1 MASIT
6 STGLGSNLPVDS
18 IIEAL
23 VKEKRVPI
31 DTLQTR
37 TDTIKT
43 QISAYG
49 KIQSAVSSMRDVAA
63 KLTNPS
69 TWAALT
75 ATSSDTT
82 MATVAAGSGSG
93 AGSYALKVTSL
104 ASSQSLSSTA
114 FASGASVGSGSLTI
128 ELGQWNAAQTG
139 FTAKS
144 GASPVSITI
153 NPGEDSLT
161 AIRDKINGAGAG
173 VVASVVTDSNGQR
186 LVIRSKDTG
195 EANGF
200 RITAQDADG
209 NNGDATG
216 LSALAFDP
224 TAGVS
229 SMTQNVKAANAEFS
243 INGLAMS
250 TASNSVEG
258 AVDGLSINLL
268 KAGDSTITV
277 GQDKDSIK
285 KVITEFVTSYNALM
299 TLMRDQTKYD
309 ESSKTAGTL
318 QGDSTAVGL
327 QGQLRSITAG
337 GTTLGGAF
345 SRLADIGLNIGSN
358 GSITVD
364 DSKLGK
370 ALANTSD
377 MKNLFMGLDGSTPQN
392 TANNGIAQRWRAFAD
407 QVLGTEGSIT
417 TRTKGLQDRAKSNDK
432 RVDEMEDR
440 ITAYEKRVRAQYTA
454 LDGTMAKLNDMSSYV
469 SKITSML
476 TSSS

>member
-18 IIEAL
+18 IIQAL

-49 KIQSAVSSMRDVAA
+49 KIQSAISAMRDASA

-114 FASGASVGSGSLTI
+114 FATGSGLGSGTLTI
-128 ELGQWNAAQTG
+128 ELGQWNADQSG

-153 NPGEDSLT
+153 DPGADSLT

-173 VVASVVTDSNGQR
+173 VIASVVTDASGQR
-186 LVIRSKDTG
+186 LVVRSKDTG
-195 EANGF
+195 QANGF
-200 RITAQDADG
+200 RISATDGDG
-209 NNGDATG
+209 NPAAG
-216 LSALAFDP
+216 LSALAYDP
-224 TAGVS
+224 S
-229 SMTQNVKAANAEFS
+229 SGINGMTQNVKAANAQFS
-243 INGLAMS
+243 VNGLAMS
-250 TASNSVEG
+250 TASNSIEG

-277 GQDKDSIK
+277 GQDKDSVK
-285 KVITEFVTSYNALM
+285 KAVTDFVASYNSLM

-309 ESSKTAGTL
+309 AASKTAGTL

-337 GTTLGGAF
+337 GTTLGGEF

-358 GSITVD
+358 GAITVD
-364 DSKLGK
+364 DSKLSK
-370 ALANTSD
+370 ALANVSD
-377 MKNLFMGLDGSTPQN
+377 MKNLFMGLDTSTPQN
-392 TANNGIAQRWRAFAD
+392 TGNNGIAQRWRAFAD
-407 QVLGTEGSIT
+407 QVLGTDGSVT
-417 TRTKGLQDRAKSNDK
+417 TRTKGLQDRATSNGK
-432 RVDEMEDR
+432 RMDEMEDR

-454 LDGTMAKLNDMSSYV
+454 LDKTMAKLSDTSSYV
-469 SKITSML
+469 SKISSML
-476 TSSS
+476 GS